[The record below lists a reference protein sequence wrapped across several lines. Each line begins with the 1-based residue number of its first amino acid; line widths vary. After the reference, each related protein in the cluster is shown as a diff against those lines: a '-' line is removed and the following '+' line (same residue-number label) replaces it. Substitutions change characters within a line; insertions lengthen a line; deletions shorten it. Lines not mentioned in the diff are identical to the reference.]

1 MVPNDGAPAQACA
14 DFRNRA
20 RALSWN
26 RDLVPTQSLSAAD
39 VRIDNEPAPEIEA
52 PTGPTFAELGL
63 PQPLLTRLAR
73 DGIAHP
79 FPIQAQAIPDV
90 LAGHDVLA
98 RGRTGSGKT
107 LAFGLPMLARLAGSP
122 ANSRKPRAIIL
133 VPTRELAMQVHD
145 SLEPLAHGLSV
156 RIKLVAGGLPY
167 PKQISALQRGVE
179 VLVATP
185 GRLTDLIDRGA
196 CDLSEVQITVL
207 DEADHMCDLG
217 FMPAVSAI
225 LNHTPKNGQRLLFS
239 ATLDGDVGALVKRYL
254 TNPITH
260 STDSAQASVTTMTH
274 HLWLVSPAQKN
285 PLTSALAARDG
296 RTVVFVRTQLG
307 ADRVA
312 RQLREQGIR
321 AAALHGGLAQ
331 GARNRTL
338 SAFKDG
344 HVPVLVAT
352 DVAARGIH
360 VDDVGLVVQVDPPQD
375 HKDYLH
381 RAGRTARAGGTGIVI
396 TLALPHQRRQLERLA
411 QAAGLKE
418 RPVPTRMGE
427 AIVNEIT
434 GGAVAS
440 GVAVDERT
448 LFPVRKPQRARPARV
463 GRSGRPARTGSGSR
477 PTGGRSGGPG
487 QGTRT
492 GGAPGRTATSGAPRR
507 RWDG

>member
-1 MVPNDGAPAQACA
+1 M
-14 DFRNRA
+14 
-20 RALSWN
+20 
-26 RDLVPTQSLSAAD
+26 PTQALA
-39 VRIDNEPAPEIEA
+39 APELAVSTESQE
-52 PTGPTFAELGL
+52 PSFAELGL
-63 PQPLLTRLAR
+63 PQPLLSRLSR
-73 DGIAHP
+73 GGIKEP
-79 FPIQAQAIPDV
+79 FPIQAKAIPDV

-107 LAFGLPMLARLAGSP
+107 LAFGLPMIARLAGAP
-122 ANSRKPRAIIL
+122 ANSRKPRAVIL

-145 SLEPLAHGLSV
+145 SLEPLAHSLSV

-179 VLVATP
+179 ILVATP

-217 FMPAVSAI
+217 FMPAVTAI
-225 LNHTPKNGQRLLFS
+225 LDHTPKNCQRLLFS

-254 TNPITH
+254 NNPITH

-285 PLTSALAARDG
+285 PITSALAARAG

-338 SAFKDG
+338 TAFKEG
-344 HVPVLVAT
+344 QVPVLVAT

-411 QAAGLKE
+411 QAAGLTE
-418 RPVPTRMGE
+418 RPTPTRMGDT
-427 AIVNEIT
+427 IVSEIT
-434 GGAVAS
+434 GDAAAS
-440 GVAVDERT
+440 GVPVDERT
-448 LFPVRKPQRARPARV
+448 LFPVRKPQRARP
-463 GRSGRPARTGSGSR
+463 GRTGRPARTPR
-477 PTGGRSGGPG
+477 PGGRH
-487 QGTRT
+487 
-492 GGAPGRTATSGAPRR
+492 GARPATSGAPRR